1 RYVDPKSG
9 CSVSVRRVAALV
21 FSLLQPRLLSEKSVL
36 LLAIVFQT
44 KLSYHTSVAEAFSI
58 LAGVVGVLD
67 VGSRVSKRLRSLRQA
82 WKNAPHEILQ
92 LQNEITNF
100 RVLLC
105 YTRDVCDAA
114 DGCSEEDL
122 SNSLERHLTSVNACL
137 GSLECLL
144 NDDNLKEISK
154 MRYWWI
160 QHKNAVILERN
171 RLKEAHRSIRMLC
184 DVFNGKQGSRIKM
197 ELIPIH
203 NDLNAAQGQGHETSE
218 NFHGVLTRD
227 LAGIEHISHQQTS
240 LVTTIANTLEPQTRE
255 SNPAGHAE
263 ESFASGTSSP
273 SAAANF
279 SIWVSYR
286 NGSCKRSCVCSCH
299 RVNTTQSRWSTSRLL
314 RKYVGFFFA
323 SYTGL
328 PTWAPPFQTH
338 HKSLV
343 PKFKLRLMQR
353 APLELDSLLASMIL
367 RNCDEAWRILIDNPE
382 AAFSQHPDTGDTAL
396 HLVLAKSRYFDSY
409 FVTLLIRSGCGV
421 QQENDFGITS
431 GSIIAAT
438 ILLQQ
443 SATATSLAIS
453 KVFPIAKLIDN
464 LDLSHITKIILGVQQ
479 GDLQSALANLPPWD
493 SLVSGLDATGS
504 TPLHWAAKSN
514 HKEAI
519 GLLVRH
525 GIDVNDPNI
534 YGETALEA
542 SMSWIEPD
550 TLRYLIEMSAHIRS
564 QARNVFCIACKYDRD
579 DLAQILVEEY
589 EVDPNEPDA
598 PSLTPLMM
606 GVLNNSFNAVEY
618 LIDLGVNIHIRD
630 TAGLTPLHYAV
641 AFNLHQSFF
650 SLLFAAGADY
660 KESPSGLNIL
670 HCAALWAN

>member
-1 RYVDPKSG
+1 
-9 CSVSVRRVAALV
+9 
-21 FSLLQPRLLSEKSVL
+21 
-36 LLAIVFQT
+36 
-44 KLSYHTSVAEAFSI
+44 
-58 LAGVVGVLD
+58 
-67 VGSRVSKRLRSLRQA
+67 
-82 WKNAPHEILQ
+82 
-92 LQNEITNF
+92 
-100 RVLLC
+100 
-105 YTRDVCDAA
+105 
-114 DGCSEEDL
+114 
-122 SNSLERHLTSVNACL
+122 
-137 GSLECLL
+137 
-144 NDDNLKEISK
+144 
-154 MRYWWI
+154 
-160 QHKNAVILERN
+160 
-171 RLKEAHRSIRMLC
+171 
-184 DVFNGKQGSRIKM
+184 M

-286 NGSCKRSCVCSCH
+286 NV
-299 RVNTTQSRWSTSRLL
+299 
-314 RKYVGFFFA
+314 
-323 SYTGL
+323 
-328 PTWAPPFQTH
+328 QTH

>member
-1 RYVDPKSG
+1 
-9 CSVSVRRVAALV
+9 
-21 FSLLQPRLLSEKSVL
+21 
-36 LLAIVFQT
+36 
-44 KLSYHTSVAEAFSI
+44 
-58 LAGVVGVLD
+58 
-67 VGSRVSKRLRSLRQA
+67 
-82 WKNAPHEILQ
+82 
-92 LQNEITNF
+92 
-100 RVLLC
+100 
-105 YTRDVCDAA
+105 
-114 DGCSEEDL
+114 
-122 SNSLERHLTSVNACL
+122 
-137 GSLECLL
+137 
-144 NDDNLKEISK
+144 

-160 QHKNAVILERN
+160 RRKNAVILERN

-197 ELIPIH
+197 ELISIH

-218 NFHGVLTRD
+218 NIHGVLTRV
-227 LAGIEHISHQQTS
+227 LAGIKHISHQQTS
-240 LVTTIANTLEPQTRE
+240 LVTTIANTSEPQTRE

-273 SAAANF
+273 SAAANL

-328 PTWAPPFQTH
+328 PTWAPPCDMVGCTRLESETYKFRYEFPQWLLDLFMHLTVQTH

-396 HLVLAKSRYFDSY
+396 HLVLAKSRYFDSC
-409 FVTLLIRSGCGV
+409 FVTLLIRSGCDV

-453 KVFPIAKLIDN
+453 KVFPIATLIDN

-479 GDLQSALANLPPWD
+479 GDLQSALANLPPWN

-525 GIDVNDPNI
+525 AIDVNVPNI

-550 TLRYLIEMSAHIRS
+550 TLRYLIEMGAHIRS

-579 DLAQILVEEY
+579 DLAQTLVEEY

-606 GVLNNSFNAVEY
+606 GVLNNSFDAIEY

-641 AFNLHQSFF
+641 VFNLHQSFF
-650 SLLFAAGADY
+650 SLLLAAGADY

-670 HCAALWAN
+670 HCAAPWANEATMACLPHHGLASVDPEATVDGETAESLFLQRTYRSPQLDAAFYFLLESVEKATAEMRQALSKGMDVGGTSDDEDDVFHDASEQL